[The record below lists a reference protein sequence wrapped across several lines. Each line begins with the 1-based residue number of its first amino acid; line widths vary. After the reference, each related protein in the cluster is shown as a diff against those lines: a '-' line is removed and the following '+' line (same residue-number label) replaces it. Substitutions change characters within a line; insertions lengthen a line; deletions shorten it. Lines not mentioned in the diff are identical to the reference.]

1 MVVHHAAVGDQHTP
15 DLEVVSV
22 IQHPYNVEN
31 SKRPAFAIHEVMIVG
46 LTPNGSERLRLWL
59 RRTPWGPTS
68 LGHGRRA
75 GAPRF
80 SQDNKHHKGYRPVRQ
95 GQHTQGG
102 ELVANIIHD
111 EVLVDQQSM
120 RLQMEVHTP
129 QQHENAKVKWL
140 NSKNFLGN
148 STEN

>member
-68 LGHGRRA
+68 LEHGRRA
-75 GAPRF
+75 
-80 SQDNKHHKGYRPVRQ
+80 
-95 GQHTQGG
+95 GG

>member
-46 LTPNGSERLRLWL
+46 LTPNGSERLRSWL
-59 RRTPWGPTS
+59 KKDA
-68 LGHGRRA
+68 LGTYITWTWPASR
-75 GAPRF
+75 
-80 SQDNKHHKGYRPVRQ
+80 
-95 GQHTQGG
+95 QHTQQGR

-129 QQHENAKVKWL
+129 QQHKNAKIKWL
-140 NSKNFLGN
+140 NSKNFLGKP
-148 STEN
+148 TEN

>member
-15 DLEVVSV
+15 DLE
-22 IQHPYNVEN
+22 
-31 SKRPAFAIHEVMIVG
+31 
-46 LTPNGSERLRLWL
+46 RLRSWL
-59 RRTPWGPTS
+59 KKDA
-68 LGHGRRA
+68 LGTYITWTWPASRCSTFFTRQQA
-75 GAPRF
+75 
-80 SQDNKHHKGYRPVRQ
+80 SQRIPPYSTKTAYKG
-95 GQHTQGG
+95 GG